1 MCGYCTE
8 SAVLAQLLDEMKHGP
23 VSHDPFLYAIY
34 LQQAVDWRA
43 ELASWECCDHPRG
56 ALVALCRQWS
66 ERIADR
72 SPSPLVD
79 MLDADAFVALQ
90 DWLASL
96 GYSPQWRQAQGI
108 DGAPPDLPSIA
119 QAQGQL
125 DAYIAGWLK
134 PMGANAWDQKTLHDR
149 FLEVSIALDVVTKC
163 APADE
168 RLQTLAIVSPD
179 QTPYFDAL
187 DLWLQR
193 RALQASVVS
202 HGVEFISEHQ
212 AEIRFEAILAMVVGD
227 LLAKGDLLRLEA
239 ALQAPSPA
247 PFDFWVDPLLGV
259 VQAKLL
265 CLATDL
271 SQS

>member
-8 SAVLAQLLDEMKHGP
+8 SAALAQLMDEMNHGL
-23 VSHDPFLYAIY
+23 VSHDPFLYPIY
-34 LQQAVDWRA
+34 LQQAVDWRT

-56 ALVALCRQWS
+56 ALVGLSRHWS

-72 SPSPLVD
+72 SPSPLADV
-79 MLDADAFVALQ
+79 LDADAFVALQ
-90 DWLASL
+90 EWLASL
-96 GYSPQWRQAQGI
+96 GYSPQWRQAQGT
-108 DGAPPDLPSIA
+108 DGSLPNLPSIEKA
-119 QAQGQL
+119 QERL

-134 PMGANAWDQKTLHDR
+134 PTGADAWDQKTLHER
-149 FLEVSIALDVVTKC
+149 FLEVSIALDIVTKC

-193 RALQASVVS
+193 RSLQAIVAS
-202 HGVEFISEHQ
+202 HGVEFIGEHQ
-212 AEIRFEAILAMVVGD
+212 AEIRFEAILSVVLGD
-227 LLAKGDLLRLEA
+227 WLAKGDLLMLEA
-239 ALQAPSPA
+239 ALQAPSLA
-247 PFDFWVDPLLGV
+247 PCNFRVDSLLGV

-265 CLATDL
+265 RLATDFN
-271 SQS
+271 QS